1 MKLKYSHILFAVLF
15 IYPFILS
22 AETSNGR
29 GSASRASQNQSQNTS
44 VTPEPKVQKGKCPTP
59 LKEWVL
65 DDYTDKSTLF
75 VFKFNSEANVCNTA
89 VTSYQKFMNGKN
101 AQTSFQKPESLSAEL
116 NKQFSST
123 ISPNL
128 KLTLEGCNTEL
139 TPEQSKVAQTR
150 FYAAATRVEKFNK
163 AAVDEIAYLDSI
175 TEGTPI
181 LEGIEC
187 TQLMPELK
195 TNCDNLRNSGGQCKG
210 KSADRFEEQFQKT
223 MDNIAKIEALKE
235 AEAKC
240 KAVSLVKCAG
250 STRDCPM
257 RGGYTFTSEKTAAKK
272 CENIS
277 KAIEILSD
285 EVPWIRGEVFDKI
298 ARKKISHRSDAK
310 VYLSKDKI
318 KEGMRAQLKA
328 NRSALATAYNEN
340 LENFRCIM
348 YDTNR
353 KGEKCDFEKVRT
365 DLAKLDN
372 PKIPQLADSRTNAE
386 FKTYFDAESCLL
398 DRGEDRAMTKNIMD
412 NAAVDAGLTIVTA
425 GLGSIAVGA
434 KVIGGLSKTALATR
448 RGAFAGTL
456 GVDAYFAQEGARQAY
471 KSCTS
476 KTTAI
481 LENLSVKD
489 KQKNMVCDSAGSQI
503 NLARETNSSCMVDAL
518 LAGADLLP
526 FLGAAAPILAR
537 NSRAMAASSNA
548 TAATSTAI
556 KTSDQIKAEA
566 LAKINSGAS
575 AAEIR
580 AVVGQLPE
588 TPEGR
593 AARLELAAKIMKRD
607 SAKGLTSAE
616 EKWILDAHDTHADTA
631 YGQIGTQRVRDKI
644 NAGNGRPASISAA
657 DTRLLMESGVLGT
670 ADKNLYEAAALKAMR
685 QGASDKLGLDILTR
699 GQKKPKTYFVDTE
712 NRLAGERLLRYEQEG
727 LKDVAPTPQKAQEL
741 AVGFFEKDYQV
752 NIEKINKLKNPSWR
766 DYSML
771 STAAMRTGRTDD
783 AVKYLKLEADA
794 IAKDS
799 YQAGYSGNATESLS
813 NLIKSTAAD
822 NRRAPAWLKVQ
833 IKTTLESIIQQQ
845 KSKGTLP
852 SNYEMDLNRHIRD
865 NLN

>member
-1 MKLKYSHILFAVLF
+1 MLL
-15 IYPFILS
+15 
-22 AETSNGR
+22 AETNNGR
-29 GSASRASQNQSQNTS
+29 GSASRSAQNQTS
-44 VTPEPKVQKGKCPTP
+44 SATSAPRLAKGKCPTP
-59 LKEWVL
+59 LKDSVI
-65 DDYTDKSTLF
+65 DDYSDKSTLF
-75 VFKFNSEANVCNTA
+75 VFKFNSEAEVCNMA
-89 VTSYQKFMNGKN
+89 VTSYQKYMSGKN
-101 AQTSFQKPESLSAEL
+101 VQTNYRTPEALSAEL
-116 NKQFSST
+116 TKQFAST

-128 KLTLEGCNTEL
+128 KLTLEGCNSDL
-139 TPEQSKVAQTR
+139 TPEQAKVAQTR

-163 AAVDEIAYLDSI
+163 AAVDEIAYIDSI

-195 TNCDNLRNSGGQCKG
+195 NNCENLRNSGGQCKG
-210 KSADRFEEQFQKT
+210 KSAERFAEQFQKT
-223 MDNIAKIEALKE
+223 MDNIAKIEALKD
-235 AEAKC
+235 AEIKC
-240 KAVSLVKCAG
+240 KAGSLVKCAG
-250 STRDCPM
+250 STKDCPM
-257 RGGYTFTSEKTAAKK
+257 RGGNTFTSEKAAAKK
-272 CENIS
+272 CQNIS
-277 KAIEILSD
+277 YAIEILTD
-285 EVPWIRGEVFDKI
+285 EVPWIRGEVFDKM
-298 ARKKISHRSDAK
+298 ARKRINHRSNSK
-310 VYLSKDKI
+310 VYLSREKI
-318 KEGMRAQLKA
+318 KAGMQAQLKA
-328 NRSALATAYNEN
+328 NRTALTTAYNDN
-340 LENFRCIM
+340 LQNFKCLM
-348 YDTNR
+348 YDTDD
-353 KGEKCDFEKVRT
+353 KGQKCDFAKVRT
-365 DLAKLDN
+365 DLAKLDD
-372 PKIPQLADSRTNAE
+372 PKIPQLADRRTNME

-398 DRGEDRAMTKNIMD
+398 DRGEDRATTKNVMD
-412 NAAVDAGLTIVTA
+412 NVAVDAGLTILTA
-425 GLGSIAVGA
+425 GLGSVAVGA

-456 GVDAYFAQEGARQAY
+456 GVDAYFAQEGTRQAY

-476 KTTAI
+476 QTTAL

-489 KQKNMVCDSAGSQI
+489 KQKNMVCEGAGSQI
-503 NLARETNSSCMVDAL
+503 NLARETNSSCLVDAL

-537 NSRAMAASSNA
+537 NSLNRATN
-548 TAATSTAI
+548 STAV

-566 LAKINSGAS
+566 LAKFNAGAS

-593 AARLELAAKIMKRD
+593 ATRLEIAAKILKRD
-607 SAKGLTSAE
+607 SAKDLTAAE
-616 EKWILDAHDTHADTA
+616 EKWILEAHDTHADTA
-631 YGQIGTQRVRDKI
+631 YGQIGSQKVRDKI
-644 NAGNGRPASISAA
+644 KAGDGRPPTISAA

-670 ADKNLYEAAALKAMR
+670 ADKNIYDAAALKTLR

-712 NRLAGERLLRYEQEG
+712 NRLAGEKLLRYEQEG

-752 NIEKINKLKNPSWR
+752 NIERMNKLQNPSWR

-771 STAAMRTGRTDD
+771 STAAMRTGRTED
-783 AVKYLKLEADA
+783 AAKYLKLEADA

-813 NLIKSTAAD
+813 QLIKSTAAD
-822 NRRAPAWLKVQ
+822 NRKAPAWLKLQ
-833 IKTTLESIIQQQ
+833 IKTTLETIIIQQ
-845 KSKGTLP
+845 KSKGNLP
-852 SNYEMDLNRHIRD
+852 SNYEMDLNRTIRD